1 MYEIRLENSAQLLEI
16 FELCENEA
24 LAKILLEKLG
34 GVELLVNK
42 IVAEYK
48 DIPPTNDSLK
58 DIYILGELIF
68 STVGSSTYAEDWDKW
83 FEYLRPLPVGYLIML
98 ISNWCPKRHCD
109 ELSDSTLS
117 YLLSCYYNSD
127 LTQQIYDEISEF
139 FEREE
144 LEPTLFEQ
152 FKKKIHFIDELALF
166 DDVSFIE
173 KSYTD
178 FSFETTE
185 ILEILKGIILARKL
199 NDFNQIE
206 LFIRLVKWYAPS
218 KSVLDTYK
226 YRSFVLEVFETDDE
240 SGVEMFSTNT
250 FQIIQEYFYDVNFMD
265 TSDEIKQLYQIT
277 VENEANHISSM
288 QKKYPN
294 YRHD

>member
-1 MYEIRLENSAQLLEI
+1 MYEIKLEKTAQLLEI
-16 FELCENEA
+16 LELCESEA
-24 LAKILLEKLG
+24 LAKVLLGKLG
-34 GVELLVNK
+34 GVELLVDK
-42 IVAEYK
+42 IVSEYK
-48 DIPPTNDSLK
+48 DVPPTEDSLK

-68 STVGSSTYAEDWDKW
+68 STVGSDTYVEDWDKW
-83 FEYLRPLPVGYLIML
+83 FEHLRPLPAGYLIML
-98 ISNWCPKRHCD
+98 LSNWCPKRHRD
-109 ELSDSTLS
+109 ELDDSTLS

-139 FEREE
+139 FEKED
-144 LEPTLFEQ
+144 LEPTMFVQ
-152 FKKKIHFIDELALF
+152 FKKKIHFRDELALF

-173 KSYTD
+173 NSYTN

-218 KSVLDTYK
+218 KSVFNTYNYK
-226 YRSFVLEVFETDDE
+226 AFVLEVFETDDE
-240 SGVEMFSTNT
+240 SGVEMFSSTT
-250 FQIIQEYFYDVNFMD
+250 LQMIHEYFYDVNFMD

-277 VENEANHISSM
+277 IEDEANHISYM

>member
-1 MYEIRLENSAQLLEI
+1 MYEIKLEKTAQLLEI
-16 FELCENEA
+16 LELCESEA
-24 LAKILLEKLG
+24 LAKVLLGKLG

-42 IVAEYK
+42 IVSEYK
-48 DIPPTNDSLK
+48 DIPPTEDSLK

-68 STVGSSTYAEDWDKW
+68 STVGSDTYVEDWDKW

-98 ISNWCPKRHCD
+98 ISNWCPKRHRD
-109 ELSDSTLS
+109 ELDDSVLS

-139 FEREE
+139 FEKED
-144 LEPTLFEQ
+144 LEPTMFEQ
-152 FKKKIHFIDELALF
+152 FKKKIHFRDELALF

-173 KSYTD
+173 NYYTN

-218 KSVLDTYK
+218 KSVFDTHNYK
-226 YRSFVLEVFETDDE
+226 AFVLEVFETDDE
-240 SGVEMFSTNT
+240 SGVEMFSTNAL
-250 FQIIQEYFYDVNFMD
+250 QIIHEYFYDVNFMD
-265 TSDEIKQLYQIT
+265 TSDEIKQ
-277 VENEANHISSM
+277 
-288 QKKYPN
+288 
-294 YRHD
+294 

>member
-1 MYEIRLENSAQLLEI
+1 MYEIKLEKTAQLLEI
-16 FELCENEA
+16 LELCESEA
-24 LAKILLEKLG
+24 LAKVLLGKLG

-48 DIPPTNDSLK
+48 DVPPTEDSLK

-68 STVGSSTYAEDWDKW
+68 STLGSDTYVEDWDKW
-83 FEYLRPLPVGYLIML
+83 FEHLRPLPAGYLIML
-98 ISNWCPKRHCD
+98 LSNWCPKRHRD
-109 ELSDSTLS
+109 ELDDSTLS
-117 YLLSCYYNSD
+117 HLLSCYYNSD

-139 FEREE
+139 FEKED
-144 LEPTLFEQ
+144 LEPTMFEQ
-152 FKKKIHFIDELALF
+152 FKKKIHFRDELALF

-173 KSYTD
+173 NSYTN
-178 FSFETTE
+178 FSFETAE

-218 KSVLDTYK
+218 KSVFNTYNYK
-226 YRSFVLEVFETDDE
+226 AFVLEVFETDDE
-240 SGVEMFSTNT
+240 SGVEMFSSTT
-250 FQIIQEYFYDVNFMD
+250 LQMIHEYFYDVNFMD

-277 VENEANHISSM
+277 IEDEANHISYM

>member
-1 MYEIRLENSAQLLEI
+1 MYEIKLEKTAQLLEI
-16 FELCENEA
+16 LELCESEV
-24 LAKILLEKLG
+24 LAKVLLGKLG
-34 GVELLVNK
+34 GVELLVDK
-42 IVAEYK
+42 IVSEYK
-48 DIPPTNDSLK
+48 DVPPTEDSLK

-68 STVGSSTYAEDWDKW
+68 STLGSDTYVEDWDKW
-83 FEYLRPLPVGYLIML
+83 FEHLRPLPAGYLIML
-98 ISNWCPKRHCD
+98 LSNWCPKRHRD
-109 ELSDSTLS
+109 ELDDSTLS

-139 FEREE
+139 FEKED
-144 LEPTLFEQ
+144 LEPTMFEQ
-152 FKKKIHFIDELALF
+152 FKKKIHFRDELALF

-173 KSYTD
+173 NSYTN

-218 KSVLDTYK
+218 KSVFDTHNYK
-226 YRSFVLEVFETDDE
+226 AFVLEVFETDDE
-240 SGVEMFSTNT
+240 SGVEMFSTNAL
-250 FQIIQEYFYDVNFMD
+250 QIIHEYFYDVNFMD

-277 VENEANHISSM
+277 VENESNHISSM
-288 QKKYPN
+288 QEKYPN

>member
-1 MYEIRLENSAQLLEI
+1 MYEIKLEKTAQLLEI
-16 FELCENEA
+16 LELCESEA
-24 LAKILLEKLG
+24 LAKVLLGKLG

-42 IVAEYK
+42 IVSEYK
-48 DIPPTNDSLK
+48 DVPPTEDSLK

-68 STVGSSTYAEDWDKW
+68 STLGSDTYVEDWDKW
-83 FEYLRPLPVGYLIML
+83 FEHLRPLPAGYLIML
-98 ISNWCPKRHCD
+98 LSNWCPKRHRD
-109 ELSDSTLS
+109 ELDDSTLS

-139 FEREE
+139 FEKED
-144 LEPTLFEQ
+144 LEPTMFEQ
-152 FKKKIHFIDELALF
+152 FKKKIHFRDELALF

-173 KSYTD
+173 NSYTN

-218 KSVLDTYK
+218 KSVFNTYNYK
-226 YRSFVLEVFETDDE
+226 AFVLEVFETDDE
-240 SGVEMFSTNT
+240 SGVEMFSSTT
-250 FQIIQEYFYDVNFMD
+250 LQMIHEYFYDVNFMD

-277 VENEANHISSM
+277 IEDEANHISYM

>member
-1 MYEIRLENSAQLLEI
+1 MYEIKLEKTAQLLEI
-16 FELCENEA
+16 LELCESEV
-24 LAKILLEKLG
+24 LAKVLLGKLG
-34 GVELLVNK
+34 GVELLVDK
-42 IVAEYK
+42 IVSEYK
-48 DIPPTNDSLK
+48 DVPPTEDSLK

-68 STVGSSTYAEDWDKW
+68 STLGSDTYVEDWDKW
-83 FEYLRPLPVGYLIML
+83 FEHLRPLPAGYLIML
-98 ISNWCPKRHCD
+98 LSNWCPKRHRD
-109 ELSDSTLS
+109 ELDDSTLS

-139 FEREE
+139 FEKED
-144 LEPTLFEQ
+144 LEPTMFEQ
-152 FKKKIHFIDELALF
+152 FKKKIHFRDELALF

-173 KSYTD
+173 NSYTN

-218 KSVLDTYK
+218 KSVFDTHNYK
-226 YRSFVLEVFETDDE
+226 AFVLEVFETDDE
-240 SGVEMFSTNT
+240 SGVEMFSTNAL
-250 FQIIQEYFYDVNFMD
+250 QIIHEYFYDVNFMD

-277 VENEANHISSM
+277 VENESNHISSM
-288 QKKYPN
+288 QEKYPN
-294 YRHD
+294 YIHD

>member
-1 MYEIRLENSAQLLEI
+1 MYEIKLENSSHLLEI

-24 LAKILLEKLG
+24 LAKMLLKKLG
-34 GVELLVNK
+34 GVELLVDK

-48 DIPPTNDSLK
+48 DIPPTDDSLK

-68 STVGSSTYAEDWDKW
+68 STIGSSTYVEDWDKW

-109 ELSDSTLS
+109 NLDDSVLS

-127 LTQQIYDEISEF
+127 LSQQIYDEISEF
-139 FEREE
+139 FEKED
-144 LEPTLFEQ
+144 LEPTMFEQ
-152 FKKKIHFIDELALF
+152 FKKKIHFRDELALF

-206 LFIRLVKWYAPS
+206 LFICLVKWYAPS
-218 KSVLDTYK
+218 KSVFDTYK

-265 TSDEIKQLYQIT
+265 TSYEIKQLYQIT

-288 QKKYPN
+288 QEKYPN

>member
-1 MYEIRLENSAQLLEI
+1 MYEIKLEKTAQLLEI
-16 FELCENEA
+16 LELCESEA
-24 LAKILLEKLG
+24 LAKVLLGKLG
-34 GVELLVNK
+34 GVELLVDK
-42 IVAEYK
+42 IVSEYK
-48 DIPPTNDSLK
+48 DVPPTEDSLK

-68 STVGSSTYAEDWDKW
+68 STLGSDTYVEDWDKW
-83 FEYLRPLPVGYLIML
+83 FEHLRPLPAGYLIML
-98 ISNWCPKRHCD
+98 LSNWCPKRHRD
-109 ELSDSTLS
+109 ELDDSTLS

-144 LEPTLFEQ
+144 LEPTMFEQ
-152 FKKKIHFIDELALF
+152 FKKKIHFRDELALF

-173 KSYTD
+173 NSYTN

-218 KSVLDTYK
+218 KSVFNTYNYK
-226 YRSFVLEVFETDDE
+226 AFVLEVFETDDE
-240 SGVEMFSTNT
+240 SGVEMFSSTT
-250 FQIIQEYFYDVNFMD
+250 LQMIHEYFYDVNFMD

-277 VENEANHISSM
+277 IEDEANHISYM

>member
-1 MYEIRLENSAQLLEI
+1 MYEIKLEKTAQLLEI
-16 FELCENEA
+16 LELCESEA
-24 LAKILLEKLG
+24 LAKVLLGKLG
-34 GVELLVNK
+34 GVELLVDK
-42 IVAEYK
+42 IVSEYK
-48 DIPPTNDSLK
+48 DVPPTEDSLK

-68 STVGSSTYAEDWDKW
+68 STLGSDTYVEDWDKW
-83 FEYLRPLPVGYLIML
+83 FEHLRPLPAGYLIML
-98 ISNWCPKRHCD
+98 LSNWCPKRHRD
-109 ELSDSTLS
+109 ELDDSVLS

-139 FEREE
+139 FEKED
-144 LEPTLFEQ
+144 LEPTMFEQ
-152 FKKKIHFIDELALF
+152 FKKKIHFRDELALF

-173 KSYTD
+173 NYYTN

-218 KSVLDTYK
+218 KSVFNTYNYK
-226 YRSFVLEVFETDDE
+226 AFVLEVFETDDE
-240 SGVEMFSTNT
+240 SGVEMFSSTT
-250 FQIIQEYFYDVNFMD
+250 LQMIHDYFYDVNFMD

-277 VENEANHISSM
+277 IEDEANHISYM